1 MRLLNEYFTNDDV
14 QEYYTDIIDKYTAF
28 FSTVS
33 DLKDATAEDERY
45 KYISISAS
53 ELMDS
58 LQQLYS
64 EDVDYLKSMID
75 ELYEDEE

>member
-28 FSTVS
+28 FSAVS

-53 ELMDS
+53 ELMDD